1 LAAPPTN
8 GSYRTSGESFA
19 ANDARNGRTSYSR
32 DALLIRVTKD
42 RHIFLQKFFVEPDEA
57 VTLLVFGVLAG
68 ITFFI
73 LFQGTLL

>member
-1 LAAPPTN
+1 MAATAP
-8 GSYRTSGESFA
+8 A
-19 ANDARNGRTSYSR
+19 AKASR
-32 DALLIRVTKD
+32 QMTRVTDVLLIRVTKG